1 MKKIIT
7 LLALVLPLSTAT
19 VMAQGL
25 FSKKEYDGGRQDR
38 SVYMQGAVPEFN
50 GKVVFNKHIEAAGKS
65 KSDLY
70 KKMLQWASFRFNP
83 ETEYGKWPNAD
94 YFKNTEYARVLKA
107 EAENGLLKIQGN
119 EDMIF
124 TNKALAKDM
133 AVASYILTLTCT
145 DGGIDVE
152 MSNISYTYSLSDTP
166 ERIEAEDWI
175 TDKEAFNKKGQLS
188 KGSGKFRVKTIDL
201 KDRLFEEIEAVAKQN
216 LYQLNQ

>member
-38 SVYMQGAVPEFN
+38 SVYMQGAVPEWN

-107 EAENGLLKIQGN
+107 EDENGLLKIQGN

-152 MSNISYTYSLSDTP
+152 MSNISYTYSLSETP

-201 KDRLFEEIEAVAKQN
+201 KDRLFEEIETAAKQN
-216 LYQLNQ
+216 SYQLNQ

>member
-107 EAENGLLKIQGN
+107 EDENGLLKIQGN

-152 MSNISYTYSLSDTP
+152 MSNISYTYSLSETP

-201 KDRLFEEIEAVAKQN
+201 KDRLFEEIETAAKQN
-216 LYQLNQ
+216 SYQLNQ

>member
-50 GKVVFNKHIEAAGKS
+50 GKVVFSKHIEAAGKS
-65 KSDLY
+65 KGDLY

-201 KDRLFEEIEAVAKQN
+201 KDRLFEEIEAAAKQN

>member
-50 GKVVFNKHIEAAGKS
+50 GKVVFNKHIEATGKS
-65 KSDLY
+65 KGDLY

-201 KDRLFEEIEAVAKQN
+201 KDRLFEEIEAAAN
-216 LYQLNQ
+216 NINN

>member
-50 GKVVFNKHIEAAGKS
+50 GKVVFNKHIEATGKS
-65 KSDLY
+65 KGDLY

-201 KDRLFEEIEAVAKQN
+201 KDRLFEEIEAAAKQN

>member
-7 LLALVLPLSTAT
+7 LLALLLPLSTAT

-107 EAENGLLKIQGN
+107 EDENGLLKIQGN

-152 MSNISYTYSLSDTP
+152 MSNISYTYSLSETP

-201 KDRLFEEIEAVAKQN
+201 KDRLFEEIEAAAN
-216 LYQLNQ
+216 NMATLLNN

>member
-38 SVYMQGAVPEFN
+38 SVYMQGAVPDFN
-50 GKVVFNKHIEAAGKS
+50 GKVVFNKHIEATGKS
-65 KSDLY
+65 KGDLY

-133 AVASYILTLTCT
+133 AIASYILTLNCT

-201 KDRLFEEIEAVAKQN
+201 KDRLFEEIEAAAKQN

>member
-7 LLALVLPLSTAT
+7 LLALLLPLSTAT

-50 GKVVFNKHIEAAGKS
+50 GKVVFNKHIEATGKS
-65 KSDLY
+65 KGDLY

-201 KDRLFEEIEAVAKQN
+201 KDRLFEEIEAAAKQN

>member
-50 GKVVFNKHIEAAGKS
+50 GKVVFNKHIEATGKS
-65 KSDLY
+65 KGDLF

-133 AVASYILTLTCT
+133 AIASYILTLNCT

-201 KDRLFEEIEAVAKQN
+201 KDRLFEEIEAAAKQN

>member
-1 MKKIIT
+1 
-7 LLALVLPLSTAT
+7 
-19 VMAQGL
+19 
-25 FSKKEYDGGRQDR
+25 
-38 SVYMQGAVPEFN
+38 
-50 GKVVFNKHIEAAGKS
+50 
-65 KSDLY
+65 
-70 KKMLQWASFRFNP
+70 MLQWASFRFNP

-107 EAENGLLKIQGN
+107 EEENGLLKIQGN

-133 AVASYILTLTCT
+133 AVASYILTLNCT

-201 KDRLFEEIEAVAKQN
+201 KDSLFEEIEAAAKQN
-216 LYQLNQ
+216 SYQLNQ

>member
-107 EAENGLLKIQGN
+107 EEENGLLKIQGN

-201 KDRLFEEIEAVAKQN
+201 KDRLFEEIEAAAN
-216 LYQLNQ
+216 NINN

>member
-65 KSDLY
+65 KGALY

-107 EAENGLLKIQGN
+107 EEENGLLKIQGN

-133 AVASYILTLTCT
+133 AIASYILTLNCT

-201 KDRLFEEIEAVAKQN
+201 KDSLFEEIEAAAKQN
-216 LYQLNQ
+216 SYQLNQ

>member
-50 GKVVFNKHIEAAGKS
+50 GKVVFNKHIEATGKS
-65 KSDLY
+65 KGDLY

-133 AVASYILTLTCT
+133 AGASYILTLTCT

-201 KDRLFEEIEAVAKQN
+201 KDRLFEEIEAAAN
-216 LYQLNQ
+216 NINN